1 MERMLEHP
9 ERVLVIA
16 VFLLLFGCIM
26 PFLMVTE
33 AVPSTF
39 LLNFLSFA
47 ASVSGLFLGIIGVA
61 QYRIKNKKDEDDDF
75 PR

>member
-1 MERMLEHP
+1 MLEHP

-26 PFLMVTE
+26 PFLMVTQ

-47 ASVSGLFLGIIGVA
+47 ASVSGLFLGLIGIA
-61 QYRIKNKKDEDDDF
+61 QYRARSRNDEDDGF
-75 PR
+75 PQ

>member
-1 MERMLEHP
+1 MLEHP
-9 ERVLVIA
+9 ERLLTIA

-26 PFLMVTE
+26 PFLMVTQ

-47 ASVSGLFLGIIGVA
+47 ASVSGLFLGIIGIA
-61 QYRIKNKKDEDDDF
+61 QYRIKSRKNEDDRF
-75 PR
+75 NP